1 MDIVA
6 SDEDHGRNADI
17 TYTILEE
24 NDWEQFEIDAK
35 SGQLTFKNKLD
46 RETKSSYEVCLHL
59 DVSCINSVFQSSGI
73 VYARLTLKNVGLPC
87 SYLPTQ
93 NRPYPKNCIAFL
105 RFFFN
110 FSLILLTNF

>member
-1 MDIVA
+1 MDIIA

-59 DVSCINSVFQSSGI
+59 EISCISSVVQS
-73 VYARLTLKNVGLPC
+73 
-87 SYLPTQ
+87 
-93 NRPYPKNCIAFL
+93 
-105 RFFFN
+105 
-110 FSLILLTNF
+110 

>member
-1 MDIVA
+1 MRGVSNKHCLLTFFIIIYADSFNFQEQDPGALIMNIEA

-46 RETKSSYEVCLHL
+46 RETKSSYEVH
-59 DVSCINSVFQSSGI
+59 
-73 VYARLTLKNVGLPC
+73 
-87 SYLPTQ
+87 
-93 NRPYPKNCIAFL
+93 
-105 RFFFN
+105 
-110 FSLILLTNF
+110 